1 MNKFKWLA
9 VGAVGALAVLGIYGY
24 IHRDM
29 FLLDDDE
36 DEDEGCGNGYPSCD
50 GDCANCECRQECDG
64 EDEEYVE
71 QNGCEGC
78 ECDEGCAGKQCQTEA

>member
-9 VGAVGALAVLGIYGY
+9 IGAVGALAVLGIYGY

-36 DEDEGCGNGYPSCD
+36 DEDDDGCGYPNCD
-50 GDCANCECRQECDG
+50 GDCEGC
-64 EDEEYVE
+64 
-71 QNGCEGC
+71 NGCG
-78 ECDEGCAGKQCQTEA
+78 DEPLLG